1 MQVHLWCLHSIKII
15 KDNGEKM
22 QAKAQRSINS
32 PQSLSALNWDYKCDT
47 FGLERL
53 HKSWPKVN
61 DGGDTPASG
70 KVRIK
75 GANLK
80 MSETRALALLTFFK
94 IARMISPG
102 VPAYVRST
110 LPWFV
115 NGNTDAFASLL
126 SLRRGEVSVL
136 QRLRGSR
143 ETPHPGC
150 PAQQIQ
156 RVHSAPMGRWNNR

>member
-1 MQVHLWCLHSIKII
+1 MHS
-15 KDNGEKM
+15 
-22 QAKAQRSINS
+22 SINL
-32 PQSLSALNWDYKCDT
+32 PQFLSALNGDYKCDT
-47 FGLERL
+47 FGLEHL
-53 HKSWPKVN
+53 HKSWPKVS

-75 GANLK
+75 DANLK
-80 MSETRALALLTFFK
+80 MSETRAPALLTFFK
-94 IARMISPG
+94 IARRMISQG

-115 NGNTDAFASLL
+115 NGNTDAFASHP
-126 SLRRGEVSVL
+126 SLRRSEVSAL

-143 ETPHPGC
+143 ETPPPGC